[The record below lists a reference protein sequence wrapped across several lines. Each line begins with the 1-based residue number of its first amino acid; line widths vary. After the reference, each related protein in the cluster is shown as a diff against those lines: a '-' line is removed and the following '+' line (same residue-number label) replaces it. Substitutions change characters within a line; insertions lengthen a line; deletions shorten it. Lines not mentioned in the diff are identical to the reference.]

1 MTVEEAFVQAEANA
15 GLEGLYPSAFA
26 KGIFEEVKKG
36 NLSAEEAKERIVH
49 YHLGAQLQKK
59 VI

>member
-1 MTVEEAFVQAEANA
+1 MEEAFVQAEANA
-15 GLEGLYPSAFA
+15 RLEGLYPSEYA

-49 YHLGAQLQKK
+49 YRLGAQVQKK
-59 VI
+59 AV